1 MMFLLI
7 VWIPKN
13 HFLCSHSY
21 YTLIC
26 TAEEYLPS
34 VHQYFPS
41 PQTWK
46 TKSVVKAP
54 CFSAPGIGPLG
65 CTSTGHTVLIFFL
78 FFSDTL
84 RDSVSQTS
92 LGSAINCFL
101 WDMIRAPLPSVES
114 HLMEG
119 VVTLRPIRSHERLTA
134 RAPPSLPDPSRRV
147 SIPRSAFLS
156 R

>member
-1 MMFLLI
+1 M
-7 VWIPKN
+7 
-13 HFLCSHSY
+13 CSRSY

-26 TAEEYLPS
+26 AAEEYSPS
-34 VHQYFPS
+34 FHQYFPS

-54 CFSAPGIGPLG
+54 CFSAPGIVPLR
-65 CTSTGHTVLIFFL
+65 CTSTGHTVLIFFSFL
-78 FFSDTL
+78 FWHSARL
-84 RDSVSQTS
+84 RISQTS

-101 WDMIRAPLPSVES
+101 WDMIQAPLPSVES

-134 RAPPSLPDPSRRV
+134 LPPFPLPPPAPSRRV